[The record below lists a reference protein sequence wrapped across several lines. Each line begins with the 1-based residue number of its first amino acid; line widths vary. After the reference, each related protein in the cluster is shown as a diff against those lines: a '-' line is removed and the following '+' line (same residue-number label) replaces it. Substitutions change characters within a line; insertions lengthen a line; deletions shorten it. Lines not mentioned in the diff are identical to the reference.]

1 MNVIDSANHL
11 FRAHKLQY
19 GTNSNGSPEYIG
31 IFMARECRSPVTH
44 IHWYCSLSSARRAMA
59 RIRDTDRKLFDFIC
73 SMRTVSFEGAANF
86 IGTYQPYQPVFSE
99 DNGFAM
105 HMVPQS
111 KRYPVD
117 FYREDTGPRPGRKSK
132 AETNDLFNREE
143 KSKIFR
149 QQRTYSDGKEIVALV
164 KQAVEAGEYTVMPQ
178 EPLSGKAHVKT
189 QSFKRLCEPV
199 REEQPF
205 WADRKSD
212 HFDPI
217 EAQTWQELFTDK
229 ALRALR

>member
-111 KRYPVD
+111 KRYPLD
-117 FYREDTGPRPGRKSK
+117 FYREDTGPRPGRKPQDVIEASLPRTILRK
-132 AETNDLFNREE
+132 KVAP
-143 KSKIFR
+143 
-149 QQRTYSDGKEIVALV
+149 QQPVSGIALV
-164 KQAVEAGEYTVMPQ
+164 K
-178 EPLSGKAHVKT
+178 T
-189 QSFKRLCEPV
+189 QPFKVLREPV
-199 REEQPF
+199 EEEQPF

-229 ALRALR
+229 ALSALR

>member
-19 GTNSNGSPEYIG
+19 GTNSNGSPEYIA
-31 IFMARECRSPVTH
+31 IFMCRECRSPVTH
-44 IHWYCSLSSARRAMA
+44 IHWYCSISAARRAMA

-73 SMRTVSFEGAANF
+73 SMRTVSFESAANF
-86 IGTYQPYQPVFSE
+86 IGTRQPHQPVFSK
-99 DNGFAM
+99 DKGFAM

-117 FYREDTGPRPGRKSK
+117 FYREDTGPRPGRKSE
-132 AETNDLFNREE
+132 AETNALLKREE

-149 QQRTYSDGKEIVALV
+149 QQRTYADGKEVVALV
-164 KQAVEAGEYTVMPQ
+164 KKAAEAGEYKVDVV
-178 EPLSGKAHVKT
+178 GVA
-189 QSFKRLCEPV
+189 
-199 REEQPF
+199 REVDEQEQPF
-205 WADRKSD
+205 WADRKTD
-212 HFDPI
+212 YFDP
-217 EAQTWQELFTDK
+217 AQAKEWQEMFTDE

>member
-19 GTNSNGSPEYIG
+19 GTNSNGRPEYIA
-31 IFMARECRSPVTH
+31 IFMTRECRSPVTH
-44 IHWYCSLSSARRAMA
+44 IHWYCSRSSARRAMA
-59 RIRDTDRKLFDFIC
+59 RIRDTDRKLFDVIC

-86 IGTYQPYQPVFSE
+86 IGTRQPHQPVFSE

-105 HMVPQS
+105 HLVPQS

-117 FYREDTGPRPGRKSK
+117 FYREDTGPRPGRKSE
-132 AETNDLFNREE
+132 AETNALLKREE

-149 QQRTYSDGKEIVALV
+149 QQRTYSDGKEVIALV
-164 KQAVEAGEYTVMPQ
+164 KRAVEAGEYKVDVA
-178 EPLSGKAHVKT
+178 GVA
-189 QSFKRLCEPV
+189 
-199 REEQPF
+199 REVDEQEQPF

-229 ALRALR
+229 ALSALR

>member
-1 MNVIDSANHL
+1 MNTIDSANHL

-44 IHWYCSLSSARRAMA
+44 IHWYCSLSSARRAIA
-59 RIRDTDRKLFDFIC
+59 LIRDTDRKLFDFIC

-86 IGTYQPYQPVFSE
+86 IGAYEPYQPVFSE

-164 KQAVEAGEYTVMPQ
+164 KQAVEAGEYKV
-178 EPLSGKAHVKT
+178 GVAGVA
-189 QSFKRLCEPV
+189 
-199 REEQPF
+199 REVDEQEQPF
-205 WADRKSD
+205 WADRKTD
-212 HFDPI
+212 YFDPK
-217 EAQTWQELFTDK
+217 EAKEWQELFTDK
-229 ALRALR
+229 ALSALR

>member
-1 MNVIDSANHL
+1 MNTIDSANHL

-19 GTNSNGSPEYIG
+19 GTNSNGRPEYIA
-31 IFMARECRSPVTH
+31 IFMTRECRSPVTH
-44 IHWYCSLSSARRAMA
+44 IHWYCSRSSARRAMA

-86 IGTYQPYQPVFSE
+86 IGTRQPHQPVFSE

-105 HMVPQS
+105 HLVPQS

-117 FYREDTGPRPGRKSK
+117 FYREDTGPRPGRKSE
-132 AETNDLFNREE
+132 AETNALLKREE

-149 QQRTYSDGKEIVALV
+149 QQRTYSDGKEGIALV
-164 KQAVEAGEYTVMPQ
+164 KRAVEAGEYKVDVA
-178 EPLSGKAHVKT
+178 GVA
-189 QSFKRLCEPV
+189 
-199 REEQPF
+199 REVDEQEQPF

-229 ALRALR
+229 ALSALR